1 MLKNNPDIMEAETAL
16 EHLFMEQHY
25 DGHRHEWTPN
35 EVMSRM
41 EELLALH
48 APLVLAGVKRRGNF
62 DIHGAAEIIDYVVN
76 VTDESVVEHLQ
87 FCMAFASHAVM
98 RNDKWEER
106 CHNRYI
112 DMSELKWLVLFA
124 ISRTRGTRNAVLRRT
139 RFNDAEEADR
149 ILDLCKP
156 ALRGVTQLSNASKGE

>member
-76 VTDESVVEHLQ
+76 VTDAAVIEHLQ

-98 RNDKWEER
+98 TNDKWEER
-106 CHNRYI
+106 CN
-112 DMSELKWLVLFA
+112 
-124 ISRTRGTRNAVLRRT
+124 N
-139 RFNDAEEADR
+139 
-149 ILDLCKP
+149 
-156 ALRGVTQLSNASKGE
+156 